1 MVRQPGQ
8 SVRLGL
14 LREVGGFPGRQHAM
28 WGGRALVGV
37 SSYAKA
43 SGVLGLRS
51 PRPGFGVRLKL
62 QAMCTHL

>member
-1 MVRQPGQ
+1 MIPRDLGTVARLGDLRMVRQPGQ

-43 SGVLGLRS
+43 SRVLGL
-51 PRPGFGVRLKL
+51 
-62 QAMCTHL
+62 